1 MQDAVDRQTTDSL
14 ERKEAGMQ
22 SFRKAATSHEFQ
34 LAARLNLTPLGVLL
48 VNPLG
53 LGSKPGG
60 VGDG

>member
-1 MQDAVDRQTTDSL
+1 VDRHIPNPF
-14 ERKEAGMQ
+14 ERREANMQ

-34 LAARLNLTPLGVLL
+34 LAARLNLAPPSGLL